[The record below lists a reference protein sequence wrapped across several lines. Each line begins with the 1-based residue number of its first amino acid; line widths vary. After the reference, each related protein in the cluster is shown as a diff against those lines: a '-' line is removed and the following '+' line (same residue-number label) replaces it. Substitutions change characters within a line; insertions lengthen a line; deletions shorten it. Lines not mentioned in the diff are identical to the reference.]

1 MTISEQLNRPPPL
14 RYPALVWQRP
24 GRLPRRFDGR
34 RLGVL
39 LLSLTLLFGAAVFGW
54 ISLPRAVRAWIN
66 ASQYRALVAQRELLG
81 RRYNVQVQ
89 ALTALQ
95 ARIGEGLQSV
105 THLRQVLTLPSPS
118 GVRGAPVES
127 MIPAR
132 SIYADLAETR
142 VQVERT
148 VRVSLAQWQAELAAV
163 EGALGGVQERLAQTP
178 TVVPLAADRMVLSA
192 DFGRHRDVLT
202 ETTRFHNGMLIA
214 ASLGAEIIAPA
225 DGRVAFTGVF
235 RSSRDSWQRLGRL
248 VVLRHGDDFIT
259 ILGHCDRA
267 RVSPGEEVRRGQV
280 VGEVGD
286 SGLAPHSGVY
296 YEVRM
301 HLADDDPEKSGLDW
315 VPVDPKFFILDH
327 AWGDDAPRR
336 AAAGPQRAPE
346 FELLPYALRR

>member
-1 MTISEQLNRPPPL
+1 M
-14 RYPALVWQRP
+14 RYPALVWQWP
-24 GRLPRRFDGR
+24 GRLPWRFDGR
-34 RLGVL
+34 RLSVFL
-39 LLSLTLLFGAAVFGW
+39 LCLLALFGTAVFGW
-54 ISLPRAVRAWIN
+54 ISVPRAIKAWIN
-66 ASQYRALVAQRELLG
+66 SSQYRALVTQRELLG

-89 ALTALQ
+89 SLVALQ
-95 ARIGEGLQSV
+95 ARIGEGLQAV

-118 GVRGAPVES
+118 GARGEPVETVVPVS
-127 MIPAR
+127 

-142 VQVERT
+142 VQAERT

-163 EGALGGVQERLAQTP
+163 EAALEGERERLAQTP
-178 TVVPLAADRMVLSA
+178 TILPLAGDRLALSS

-202 ETTRFHNGMLIA
+202 ETTRFHNGMLFA
-214 ASLGAEIIAPA
+214 TPVGAEVIAPA
-225 DGRVAFTGVF
+225 DGRVVFTGAF

-267 RVSPGEEVRRGQV
+267 RVSPGEEVKRGQV
-280 VGEVGD
+280 VAEAGD
-286 SGLAPHSGVY
+286 SGLAPHPGVY

-301 HLADDDPEKSGLDW
+301 HVPDGDTEDSGLDW
-315 VPVDPKFFILDH
+315 VPVDPKFFILDP

-336 AAAGPQRAPE
+336 AAGGPQPAAE